1 MSTLGMPEWP
11 VGRGHDASSQI
22 CGTVSSVFLFPQAD
36 NSPDSKICFYDVEM
50 DTVTILD
57 LKTGQIDQRE
67 TLSLNG
73 QETKK

>member
-1 MSTLGMPEWP
+1 MLLAGSGRDKSVPVRLGLEPCL
-11 VGRGHDASSQI
+11 D
-22 CGTVSSVFLFPQAD
+22 
-36 NSPDSKICFYDVEM
+36 M

-67 TLSLNG
+67 TLSING